1 MGVVPAAAR
10 IVLDWCSAMSRS
22 VQVFSAAVSRVSAEN
37 RPGRM
42 KISGH
47 RPNAGDLARRPDRLH
62 GAVGGLDLPLPRRR
76 VDDGLQL
83 RGHAALR
90 RARAR
95 AVIHHFAARAAQVA
109 LRQVRLVAAALAA
122 EVAHVVRHVDVWRG
136 L

>member
-1 MGVVPAAAR
+1 
-10 IVLDWCSAMSRS
+10 MSRS

-62 GAVGGLDLPLPRRR
+62 GAVGGLDLRLPRRR
-76 VDDGLQL
+76 IDDGLQL

-90 RARAR
+90 RARAV
-95 AVIHHFAARAAQVA
+95 AVVSDAAARVEVA
-109 LRQVRLVAAALAA
+109 LHQVRLVAAALAA